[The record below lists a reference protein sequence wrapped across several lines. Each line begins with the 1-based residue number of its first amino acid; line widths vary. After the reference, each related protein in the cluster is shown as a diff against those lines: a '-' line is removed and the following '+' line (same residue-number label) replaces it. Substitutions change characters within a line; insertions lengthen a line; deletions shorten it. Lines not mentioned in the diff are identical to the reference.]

1 MEYIDGE
8 GNILIPKSVR
18 PIIDYPETNLGSK
31 KGAKKQYR
39 CGTLHIREYENYYS
53 IHMDRIDPRIDPIGH
68 LVKDAPEY
76 IICGIIA
83 STIGIK
89 VGTAFY
95 KNKKREEND
104 NNNQSIALPLG
115 IITGILAGTTTY
127 ITTYYLH
134 SFLKKNQNQKN
145 K

>member
-1 MEYIDGE
+1 MKYIDGE

-18 PIIDYPETNLGSK
+18 PIIDYTETNLGSK
-31 KGAKKQYR
+31 NGAEKQYR
-39 CGTLHIREYENYYS
+39 YGTLHIREYENYYS
-53 IHMDRIDPRIDPIGH
+53 VHMDKVDPRINPIGH
-68 LVKDAPEY
+68 LLKDAPEY

-83 STIGIK
+83 STIGLK

-95 KNKKREEND
+95 KKKKIEEND
-104 NNNQSIALPLG
+104 NQLKALPLG

-134 SFLKKNQNQKN
+134 NFIRKSKLRK
-145 K
+145 